1 METTISTKDK
11 IIYESLKLFSTNGYE
26 AVSTRMIAKAVG
38 VSGTAMYKHFKSK
51 QEIFDTII
59 STCKERFTL
68 QRKKADIQHICWED
82 LDEIC
87 MNMFHFQTQDEWIV
101 MFRKILV
108 VEQFKNPEMAKLYQ
122 AFFIDI
128 ALDSMKDIFE
138 WLIQE
143 GYMVDKNPRVLAMEL
158 YAPFFMYHT
167 LNPNSEEILDE
178 LREHVKYFRQN
189 VRKEDVGISKQNKLA
204 N

>member
-82 LDEIC
+82 IDEIC

-189 VRKEDVGISKQNKLA
+189 VRKADVGISKQNKLA

>member
-1 METTISTKDK
+1 METTMSTKDK

-26 AVSTRMIAKAVG
+26 AVSTRMIARAVG
-38 VSGTAMYKHFKSK
+38 VSGTAIYKHFKSK

-59 STCKERFTL
+59 STCKERFIC
-68 QRKKADIQHICWED
+68 QRKKVDYQHICWED

-87 MNMFHFQTQDEWIV
+87 MNMFRFQTQDEWIV

-108 VEQFKNPEMAKLYQ
+108 VEQFKNPEIAKLYQ

-128 ALDSMKDIFE
+128 ALGSMKDIFE
-138 WLIQE
+138 WLIKE

-167 LNPNSEEILDE
+167 LNPNSEEVLEE

-189 VRKEDVGISKQNKLA
+189 VRKTDAGQ
-204 N
+204 